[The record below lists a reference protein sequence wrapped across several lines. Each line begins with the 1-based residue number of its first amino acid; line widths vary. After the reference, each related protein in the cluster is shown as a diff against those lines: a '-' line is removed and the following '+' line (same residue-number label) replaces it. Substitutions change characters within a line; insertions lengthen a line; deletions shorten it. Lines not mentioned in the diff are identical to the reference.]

1 MSKMTEEDL
10 YTETEHLASNEH
22 GHNKEEEI
30 LNTSFVGFVEE
41 DSSLLTARKANCV
54 SEHSE
59 VQPHNQNGSVYEDE
73 VETICKATDGLRL
86 RVEKNL
92 YPNVLISTSRDHS
105 DIDSDEED
113 FQMREAA
120 NHRRNDSGQGSSITE
135 SNANTNQGDLK
146 KFDLTDEESLVADKN
161 ENSTD
166 SIVSDQIH
174 GLGQGK
180 TALSETPTKNFSSI
194 DLDDNVTEILNEIQ
208 EGSDE
213 VFSKARSSTL
223 LGNTASVT
231 DGPLN
236 SNFDEKS
243 FTDIPLDSPGTKQN
257 LNTYAPRPGLPGG
270 STSLDVSDDLKKP
283 SVTDTKS
290 KSGFR

>member
-1 MSKMTEEDL
+1 MTEEDL

-22 GHNKEEEI
+22 GHNKEEEV

-41 DSSLLTARKANCV
+41 DSSLLTAKKANFV
-54 SEHSE
+54 SENSE
-59 VQPHNQNGSVYEDE
+59 VQPHNQNGNIYEDE
-73 VETICKATDGLRL
+73 MEAVCKVVDGLQL

-120 NHRRNDSGQGSSITE
+120 SHRRNDSGQGSSITE
-135 SNANTNQGDLK
+135 SSANTCQGDLK
-146 KFDLTDEESLVADKN
+146 KHDLTDEESLVTDKN

-166 SIVSDQIH
+166 SIVSDLVH
-174 GLGQGK
+174 GLDQSK
-180 TALSETPTKNFSSI
+180 ATLLETPAKDFSSV
-194 DLDDNVTEILNEIQ
+194 DLDDSVTEILNEIQ

-223 LGNTASVT
+223 VANTASVT
-231 DGPLN
+231 DASVS
-236 SNFDEKS
+236 SNFDEKN
-243 FTDIPLDSPGTKQN
+243 FIDIPLDSPGTKQN

-270 STSLDVSDDLKKP
+270 SASLDMSDDLKKP